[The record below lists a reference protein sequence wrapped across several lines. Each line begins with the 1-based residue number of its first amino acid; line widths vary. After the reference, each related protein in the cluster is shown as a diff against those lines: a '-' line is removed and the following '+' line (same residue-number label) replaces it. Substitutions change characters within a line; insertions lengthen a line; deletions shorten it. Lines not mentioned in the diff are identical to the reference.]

1 MAKRGIESETQA
13 NSDYAAENE
22 HYVDFLESTRRR
34 IEEDP
39 RLRWE
44 FEAERLKLVIA
55 STLNKLR
62 EAEGLSQAELAKKSG
77 TTQPMLSRFFSG
89 EDDRSPT
96 IETLVKIADAFG
108 KVLHIQLVDRHP
120 AQSMTWSRPE
130 PRHESLASSW
140 SGNTGTAITETS
152 VMAVPVGVRWTFQR
166 ASSGA
171 AITEVELVNQEFL

>member
-62 EAEGLSQAELAKKSG
+62 ESEGMSQAELAKKSG

-96 IETLVKIADAFG
+96 IETLVKIADAVG
-108 KVLHIQLVDRHP
+108 KVLDIRLVDRHP
-120 AQSMTWSRPE
+120 VQLAQSMTWTRPE
-130 PRHESLASSW
+130 PRHDSLSLSW
-140 SGNTGTAITETS
+140 SGNTGTAITEKS

-166 ASSGA
+166 TPTGA
-171 AITEVELVNQEFL
+171 AITEAELVN